1 MVDKATEMARD
12 LLVVVHE
19 EWNKAKVAHESG
31 GYQQQSYGGGMQN
44 QQQGMGGGYAG
55 QGMPG
60 APMQGGYGGQQ
71 GYSVRDELFA
81 RRIDR

>member
-1 MVDKATEMARD
+1 MVDKATEMAKD

-31 GYQQQSYGGGMQN
+31 GYQQQSYGGGMQQ
-44 QQQGMGGGYAG
+44 QQQGGYPG

-71 GYSVRDELFA
+71 GYSVRRELIA
-81 RRIDR
+81 K